1 MSWEYIAG
9 FFDGEGTIAHNGKG
23 FRIVITQTNQEV
35 LEDIQKFSNAGYIAE
50 ITKRKLHWKDSWVYY
65 IAKQRD
71 VYKFLKKIKPFLIV
85 KKKLAEKTIPE
96 LEKVLE
102 HQEIKRK
109 LSIYREQKSKKLRTT
124 GLTYRE
130 IGEYLGIDWGY
141 ARRLI
146 LDLKK

>member
-23 FRIVITQTNQEV
+23 FRIAITQTNQEV
-35 LEDIQKFSNAGYIAE
+35 LEDIQKFSNAGHVAGIA
-50 ITKRKLHWKDSWVYY
+50 KRKLYWKDSWVYY

-102 HQEIKRK
+102 QQEIKRK
-109 LSIYREQKSKKLRTT
+109 LFIYRKQKSKKLRTM
-124 GLTYRE
+124 GSTYRE
-130 IGEYLGIDWGY
+130 IGKYLGIDWGY